1 MEITRTALVP
11 RPAMAMF
18 RLVEDIER
26 YPDFLSWCA
35 AADLIEQ
42 SGDMQLARLEVSL
55 AGLRQDFT
63 TRNRL
68 ERGQRL
74 SMSLV
79 DGPFRQLSGEWRFLA
94 LGDSGCKITLD
105 LAFDFS
111 NSVLSAA
118 FRRGFS
124 NVADR
129 LVADFV
135 RRAEAVYTQGEE
147 NGKP

>member
-1 MEITRTALVP
+1 
-11 RPAMAMF
+11 MAMF

-26 YPDFLSWCA
+26 YPEFLSWCA
-35 AADLIEQ
+35 AADLIEK

-79 DGPFRQLSGEWRFLA
+79 DGPFRRLSGEWRFIA
-94 LGDSGCKITLD
+94 LGDTGCKITLD

-111 NSVLSAA
+111 SSVLSAA

-135 RRAEAVYTQGEE
+135 RRAEAVYTQDEE
-147 NGKP
+147 NGKS